1 MSMLKRGYTAAQV
14 EAAFREAS
22 PGLDDRHRKV
32 DDYVARTVAKAA
44 EFIEREPPP
53 ATRPDTSPGFRM

>member
-22 PGLDDRHRKV
+22 PGLDDRHRRV
-32 DDYVARTVAKAA
+32 DDYIARTVAKAA
-44 EFIEREPPP
+44 EFIGREPHP
-53 ATRPDTSPGFRM
+53 APRPDTGPGFRM